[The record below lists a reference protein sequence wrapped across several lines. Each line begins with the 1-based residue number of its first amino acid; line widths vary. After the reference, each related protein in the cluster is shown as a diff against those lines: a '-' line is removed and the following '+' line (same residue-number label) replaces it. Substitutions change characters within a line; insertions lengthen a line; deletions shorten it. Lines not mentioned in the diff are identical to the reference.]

1 MVWHQGRGAASER
14 VFEMIYPEIDPVALH
29 LGPLKVHWYGLA
41 YLVGMAGGWALAR
54 WRIRHQVGGWTAQQV
69 DDLLFYCALG
79 VVVGGRLGYILFY
92 NFDAWL
98 ADPLRLFRVWE
109 GGMSFH
115 GGFLGVLAAMWFYHR
130 KHGKGFFELTDF
142 IAPYIPIGLFA
153 GRIGN
158 FINGELWGKPTDLPW
173 AMQLRCERFASLCR
187 DKLGL
192 PPDAGWTPPLH
203 PNQLYEALGEG
214 VLLFLLLW
222 WYSSRPRPRMAVSAL
237 FLMGYGLFRFL
248 VEFVRMPDAHIGYLA
263 WGWLTMGQLLSLPM
277 VLAGAG
283 MMVRAYRKQA

>member
-1 MVWHQGRGAASER
+1 
-14 VFEMIYPEIDPVALH
+14 MIYPNIDPVVLE
-29 LGPLKVHWYGLA
+29 LGPLKVHWYGLM
-41 YLVGMAGGWALAR
+41 YLVGMGGGWALAR
-54 WRIRHQVGGWTAQQV
+54 WRIRRRPDLGWSAQQV
-69 DDLLFYCALG
+69 DDLLFYCAMG

-115 GGFLGVLAAMWFYHR
+115 GGFLGVLVAMGIYARRH
-130 KHGKGFFELTDF
+130 HKGFFELTDF
-142 IAPYIPIGLFA
+142 IAPFIPIGLFA

-158 FINGELWGKPTDLPW
+158 FINGELWGKPADLPW
-173 AMQLRCERFASLCR
+173 AMQLRCDQFVSLCR

-192 PPDAGWTPPLH
+192 PPGTQWTPPLH

-222 WYSSRPRPRMAVSAL
+222 WFSARPRPPMAVSAL
-237 FLMGYGLFRFL
+237 FLIGYGLFRFL
-248 VEFVRMPDAHIGYLA
+248 VEFVRMPDAHLGYLA
-263 WGWLTMGQLLSLPM
+263 GGWLTMGQLLSLPM
-277 VLAGAG
+277 ILFGAG
-283 MMVRAYRKQA
+283 LLARACSSGCRRQM

>member
-1 MVWHQGRGAASER
+1 
-14 VFEMIYPEIDPVALH
+14 MIYPQIDPVALH
-29 LGPLKVHWYGLA
+29 LGPLKIHWYGLM

-54 WRIRHQVGGWTAQQV
+54 WRIRRRPDLGWTAQEV

-79 VVVGGRLGYILFY
+79 VVIGGRLGYIFFY
-92 NFDAWL
+92 GFDAWL
-98 ADPLRLFRVWE
+98 ADPWRLFRVWE

-115 GGFLGVLAAMWFYHR
+115 GGFLGVLAAMWLYGR
-130 KHGKGFFELTDF
+130 KHGRGFFELTDF

-158 FINGELWGKPTDLPW
+158 FINGELWGKPSDLPW
-173 AMQLRCERFASLCR
+173 AMQLPCDRFFSLCH

-192 PPDAGWTPPLH
+192 PPESIWTPPLH

-214 VLLFLLLW
+214 VLLFVLLW
-222 WYSSRPRPRMAVSAL
+222 WFSSRPRPPMAVSAL
-237 FLMGYGLFRFL
+237 FLLGYGLFRFL
-248 VEFVRMPDAHIGYLA
+248 IEFVRMPDAHIGYLA

-277 VLAGAG
+277 ILLGVVLLAL
-283 MMVRAYRKQA
+283 AYRQPRQTGR